1 MLKIKEN
8 ILLQLKELK
17 NILKND
23 GFIIDGIFGSYA
35 RGEETQNSDVDIL
48 VEATPK
54 FANMY
59 GFGAIRWIKEIE
71 LELSKG
77 LGLLVD
83 LADSTGMG
91 KTEKKLNKPREI

>member
-1 MLKIKEN
+1 
-8 ILLQLKELK
+8 
-17 NILKND
+17 
-23 GFIIDGIFGSYA
+23 
-35 RGEETQNSDVDIL
+35 
-48 VEATPK
+48 
-54 FANMY
+54 MY